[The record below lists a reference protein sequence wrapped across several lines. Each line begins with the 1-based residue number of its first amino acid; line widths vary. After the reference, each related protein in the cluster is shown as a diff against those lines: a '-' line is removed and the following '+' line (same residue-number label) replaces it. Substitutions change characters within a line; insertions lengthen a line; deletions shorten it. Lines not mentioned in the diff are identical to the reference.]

1 MFASMLTLL
10 SEDTLKGWSGTTIWK
25 RFITAI
31 CKSSKKWHRFLSR
44 WFAHLTQ
51 KLVGM
56 ELCKKKNW
64 FTMTQCKCKYMIPRG
79 IANFAK
85 TMLNDLGRW
94 FANNWSEIKIQS
106 NIWQFSNWSLTK
118 DTERRT
124 TFGKM
129 MVRQFTNF
137 ARGWYRT
144 KNPWKGVEWQFAN
157 KLFEMLPCMNIIL

>member
-1 MFASMLTLL
+1 
-10 SEDTLKGWSGTTIWK
+10 
-25 RFITAI
+25 
-31 CKSSKKWHRFLSR
+31 
-44 WFAHLTQ
+44 
-51 KLVGM
+51 
-56 ELCKKKNW
+56 
-64 FTMTQCKCKYMIPRG
+64 MIPRG

-94 FANNWSEIKIQS
+94 FANNWSEIIIQS

-137 ARGWYRT
+137 KGMIQNKKFLKGRGMTICKQIIWNDTLHKYYIITKIYKLCGNNSLDQEYANFAR
-144 KNPWKGVEWQFAN
+144 NNSEQQFEN
-157 KLFEMLPCMNIIL
+157 LQKLFRSYN